1 MEHEMILLD
10 ADFRSV
16 CARLTIKRNAT
27 VAQVVEPPT
36 RNRQVGSSSDPGSSK
51 KVNDEHDA

>member
-16 CARLTIKRNAT
+16 CARLTARRKAPL
-27 VAQVVEPPT
+27 AQQE
-36 RNRQVGSSSDPGSSK
+36 
-51 KVNDEHDA
+51 EHGIRTPENGVRGVSGAPEKEEGE